1 MSPVRLCLAGV
12 LVAAGL
18 ILGGFTLH
26 GYFDPQ
32 WEAKQSRTTDT
43 RPAAPAKA
51 VPAQHGRSRFVA
63 REERSPAVPAR
74 MTTTTPA
81 VPPLSAA
88 KVAAPPPKS
97 SAPRKKVVAEKPKQT
112 PSQQQ
117 ASFLWPWNPFSN

>member
-32 WEAKQSRTTDT
+32 WEAKQSRTADLHAT
-43 RPAAPAKA
+43 APAKA

-74 MTTTTPA
+74 MTTTAPTVSA
-81 VPPLSAA
+81 SAA

-97 SAPRKKVVAEKPKQT
+97 PAARKKTVAEKPKQT

-117 ASFLWPWNPFSN
+117 ASFAWPWNPFSN

>member
-32 WEAKQSRTTDT
+32 WEAKQSRTTDM
-43 RPAAPAKA
+43 RAAAPAKVA
-51 VPAQHGRSRFVA
+51 PAQHGRSRFVA
-63 REERSPAVPAR
+63 REERPPSVPAR
-74 MTTTTPA
+74 MTAATPT
-81 VPPLSAA
+81 VPPSSA

-97 SAPRKKVVAEKPKQT
+97 SAPRKKAADKPKQT

>member
-1 MSPVRLCLAGV
+1 MSSIRLCLAGV

-18 ILGGFTLH
+18 TLGGFTLH

-32 WEAKQSRTTDT
+32 WEAKQSRTSDV
-43 RPAAPAKA
+43 RAAAPAKV
-51 VPAQHGRSRFVA
+51 VPAQHGRNRFVA

-74 MTTTTPA
+74 MTAATPA
-81 VPPLSAA
+81 VPSSPA
-88 KVAAPPPKS
+88 KVATPLPKS